1 MKKVIKEEN
10 NPVLTLIGKD
20 KQAKAED
27 TGKAKQSK
35 DITFKVERKET
46 KSRLLHIALKPT
58 YYNKLE
64 EVAKKS
70 NLSVNETLNQ
80 VIKQFFKIED

>member
-1 MKKVIKEEN
+1 MKKVIKAENSTALAFITKAGAKQEEQ
-10 NPVLTLIGKD
+10 G
-20 KQAKAED
+20 
-27 TGKAKQSK
+27 KQSK

-46 KSRLLHIALKPT
+46 KSRLLHIALKPS

-80 VIKQFFKIED
+80 VIKQFFKIKD